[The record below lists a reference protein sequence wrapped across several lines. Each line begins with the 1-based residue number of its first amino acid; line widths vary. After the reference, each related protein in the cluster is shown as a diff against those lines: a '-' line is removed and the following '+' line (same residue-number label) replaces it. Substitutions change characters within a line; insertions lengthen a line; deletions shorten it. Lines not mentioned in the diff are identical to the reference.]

1 LATSPA
7 LRVNDLRAAYAHES
21 DVLKGV
27 SLEAYDGEICAIIG
41 PNGAG
46 KSTFLKSLYGELTWI
61 TGRAQFNTTDL
72 LHSSPSALTRAG
84 VAYVPQE
91 RNVFAG
97 LSIVENI
104 ELACATTGKAAR
116 NKVRAALDR
125 YPVLREKSKLHAGSL
140 SGGQR
145 QLLALAMALM
155 NDPKLLLLDEPTA
168 GLSPVARSSVFREIR
183 ALAKDQ
189 RCIVLV
195 EQNAIEALSIA
206 DRGYVF
212 VDGRNALSG
221 PANEML
227 KDPAVRRSFLG
238 NVD

>member
-7 LRVNDLRAAYAHES
+7 LEVSDLHAGYAHES
-21 DVLKGV
+21 DVLKGL
-27 SLEAYDGEICAIIG
+27 SLEAYDGEICAVIG

-46 KSTFLKSLYGELTWI
+46 KSTFLKSLYGELAWI
-61 TGRAQFNTTDL
+61 TGRAQFNARDL
-72 LHSSPSALTRAG
+72 LHLSPAALTRAG

-97 LSIVENI
+97 LSIVENL
-104 ELACATTGKAAR
+104 ELACAATGKAAATR
-116 NKVRAALDR
+116 VQAALDR
-125 YPVLREKSKLHAGSL
+125 YPVLREKSTLHAGSL

-145 QLLALAMALM
+145 QLLALTMALI
-155 NDPKLLLLDEPTA
+155 NNPKLLLLDEPTA
-168 GLSPVARSSVFREIR
+168 GLSPFARSSVFQEIR
-183 ALAKDQ
+183 VLADEG

-195 EQNAIEALSIA
+195 EQNAIEALSVA

-221 PANEML
+221 RAKEML
-227 KDPAVRRSFLG
+227 QDPAVRRSFLG